1 MRRIAAMKSGLGQ
14 MDEQR
19 TIKRGA
25 TSALLQGAI
34 LWRRLAERALVAEG
48 ISAARADVLIWVGR
62 LGSGL
67 RQVQLADAIGYS
79 SNALVRLLDEL
90 SSANLIERRVDGSDR
105 RANLIWLTPEGK
117 DMAARAE
124 SILDRLRDDILSEA
138 AADDLKAVVRV
149 HEIMIAAHAMRSAQ

>member
-1 MRRIAAMKSGLGQ
+1 ME
-14 MDEQR
+14 DQR
-19 TIKRGA
+19 TVKRGA

-62 LGSGL
+62 LGGGL
-67 RQVQLADAIGYS
+67 RQVQLADAIGSS

-90 SSANLIERRVDGSDR
+90 SAANLIERKVDGSDR

-117 DMAARAE
+117 EMAARAE
-124 SILDRLRDDILSEA
+124 KILDHLRDDILSETS
-138 AADDLKAVVRV
+138 ADDLKAIVRV
-149 HEIMIAAHAMRSAQ
+149 HETMVAAHTVQPPTQ

>member
-1 MRRIAAMKSGLGQ
+1 
-14 MDEQR
+14 MDDQR
-19 TIKRGA
+19 AVKRSA

-48 ISAARADVLIWVGR
+48 ISASRADVLIWIGR
-62 LGSGL
+62 LGGGL

-90 SSANLIERRVDGSDR
+90 SAADLIERRVDGSDR
-105 RANLIWLTPEGK
+105 RANLIWLTPAGK

-124 SILDRLRDDILSEA
+124 NILDHLRDDILNESSAE
-138 AADDLKAVVRV
+138 DLRAIVRV
-149 HEIMIAAHAMRSAQ
+149 HEIMIAAANITSG